1 MGAFVAWFVTIFAV
15 LGLFVALH
23 HLGVDV
29 AATVIGVAHGVEGF
43 LNTPLVTF

>member
-1 MGAFVAWFVTIFAV
+1 MGAITGWFVTIVAV

-29 AATVIGVAHGVEGF
+29 AATVVGVAHGVEGF
-43 LNTPLVTF
+43 LNTPLVSV